1 MVGKFFCEDIH
12 WLPNCVV
19 VNYRKLYDTLNRNI
33 LQALTYTNENDKCM
47 FHRKIKLHKSLKRMK
62 RKLICV
68 VHSGNIL
75 IMLSATNC

>member
-33 LQALTYTNENDKCM
+33 LQALTYTQTKMIRVCFIE
-47 FHRKIKLHKSLKRMK
+47 KSSFTK
-62 RKLICV
+62 V
-68 VHSGNIL
+68 
-75 IMLSATNC
+75 